1 MTDKQRIGALR
12 AALFKTITAWGAA
25 AWRDAGP
32 DSCGR
37 LRDINSTA
45 MRALRD
51 DDHAE
56 IAGGEQ

>member
-1 MTDKQRIGALR
+1 MTDKKRIAALR
-12 AALFKTITAWGAA
+12 AALFKTITAWGAT
-25 AWRDAGP
+25 AWHDAGHGAA
-32 DSCGR
+32 GR
-37 LRDINSTA
+37 MRDINSVA